1 MPADLALIEKT
12 WQRLKPAVEEEKCT
26 GCECL
31 AGALVELR
39 LALEE
44 LPPDANQTEMLAQ
57 VSAVFGRGERH
68 ACLGCQP
75 CNPGDILANFYRDQ
89 QAQETALQSTC
100 CDG

>member
-1 MPADLALIEKT
+1 MPADLALIGKT
-12 WQRLKPAVEEEKCT
+12 WQSLQPALAEEKCA

-39 LALEE
+39 LTLEE
-44 LPPDANQTEMLAQ
+44 LPTDPEQTEMLAQ
-57 VSAVFGRGERH
+57 VSGAFSRGERH

-75 CNPGDILANFYRDQ
+75 CNPGDILANFYRDR
-89 QAQETALQSTC
+89 QAQETAPQTAC

>member
-1 MPADLALIEKT
+1 MSANLALIEKT
-12 WQRLKPAVEEEKCT
+12 WQSLQPALDEEKCV

-31 AGALVELR
+31 AGALLELR

-44 LPPDANQTEMLAQ
+44 LPAGADQAEILAL
-57 VSAVFGRGERH
+57 VTAALKRGERH

-89 QAQETALQSTC
+89 QAQETAPQPAC